1 MKKQLISILCAA
13 ALTCSAGAANVA
25 DFSDVRSS
33 DWYHDAVT
41 YVSENELM
49 NGTSGTTFGPNDT
62 TSRSM
67 IVTILYRLAGSPD
80 MPEGNW
86 GYPYADVDASAYY
99 STPVYWARENDLVT
113 GYSDTQFGP
122 NDPITREQMAVI
134 LYRYADYLG
143 LDTDTGFMQDK
154 YYDFED
160 YQTVSRYATNAM
172 SWCVNHGVINGSN
185 GKLNPQGTATRAEVA
200 QILMNAESVLNETEP
215 VEPETPAEPDEQP
228 LPQPVP
234 DDTSE
239 SIDDNQTVTDEIA
252 LRPTGKSAVDEY
264 GGYWDYDLSNAT
276 FDAINDLREE
286 NGLPRLAYSLKV
298 QEWADIRSKELV
310 GAYRDNL
317 YEAHYRPDGT
327 PFVTVGKGCNT
338 ENALGSI
345 ISASAQDNL
354 NQWYASSGHRDNM
367 LNTQSITSAVSIY
380 VLGERTYA
388 IQLFNRLSVEEL
400 NLL

>member
-122 NDPITREQMAVI
+122 NDPITREQMAAI

-154 YYDFED
+154 YYDFGD

-200 QILMNAESVLNETEP
+200 QILMNAESVLTETEP
-215 VEPETPAEPDEQP
+215 IEPATPAEPDEQP

-239 SIDDNQTVTDEIA
+239 NTDDNQTVTDEIA

-264 GGYWDYDLSNAT
+264 GGYWDYDEANAT

-286 NGLPRLAYSLKV
+286 RGLPRLAYSLKV

-327 PFVTVGKGCNT
+327 PFVTIGKGCNT

>member
-122 NDPITREQMAVI
+122 NDPITREQMAAI

-154 YYDFED
+154 YYDFGD

-200 QILMNAESVLNETEP
+200 QILMNAESVLTETEP
-215 VEPETPAEPDEQP
+215 IEPATPAEPDEQP

-239 SIDDNQTVTDEIA
+239 NTDDNQTVTDEIA
-252 LRPTGKSAVDEY
+252 PRPTGKSAVDEY
-264 GGYWDYDLSNAT
+264 GGYWDYDEANAT

-286 NGLPRLAYSLKV
+286 RGLPRLAYSLKV

-327 PFVTVGKGCNT
+327 PFVTIGKGCNT

>member
-1 MKKQLISILCAA
+1 
-13 ALTCSAGAANVA
+13 
-25 DFSDVRSS
+25 
-33 DWYHDAVT
+33 
-41 YVSENELM
+41 
-49 NGTSGTTFGPNDT
+49 
-62 TSRSM
+62 
-67 IVTILYRLAGSPD
+67 
-80 MPEGNW
+80 
-86 GYPYADVDASAYY
+86 
-99 STPVYWARENDLVT
+99 
-113 GYSDTQFGP
+113 
-122 NDPITREQMAVI
+122 
-134 LYRYADYLG
+134 
-143 LDTDTGFMQDK
+143 
-154 YYDFED
+154 
-160 YQTVSRYATNAM
+160 
-172 SWCVNHGVINGSN
+172 
-185 GKLNPQGTATRAEVA
+185 
-200 QILMNAESVLNETEP
+200 MNAESVLNETEP